1 VIVEAEWPLFEKL
14 GISLML
20 GLLVGL
26 QREHAEARLAGMRTF
41 PLISVLGTVA
51 ALLADRYGGLVLA
64 LGLLGT
70 AGVLAVPTLLQLRD
84 KTPDPGATTAMAALV
99 MYAVGALLV
108 IAPLGVGIAVGG
120 AVAVLLQFKPE
131 LHGFARRLG
140 DEDLRAIMQFVLLTC
155 IILPVLPNQTYD
167 RWHVLNPFVTWLFVV
182 LIVGI
187 NLGGYIIYKFLGPGA
202 GILLG
207 GILGGAISSTATTV
221 SYARQ
226 ARNQPQLACAAS
238 VVVMI
243 ASAVVFVR
251 VIVLSTMGSADFF
264 TLAAIPFA
272 IMAVVSL
279 APALI
284 AWSWV
289 RRDPAELAGQRNPAQ
304 LRSALMFGA
313 IYVIVLLA
321 VAATKDAVAE
331 WGNQPLY
338 LTAALAGLTDVDA
351 ITLSTAHLSLDDPT
365 MAAEGWRLVMVANLS
380 NLVSKAIL
388 AGLLGNRRLMARVG
402 LFFLAPL
409 AAGILLL
416 LYY

>member
-1 VIVEAEWPLFEKL
+1 VHDDWVLFEKL

-26 QREHAEARLAGMRTF
+26 QREHAEARMAGMRTF

-64 LGLLGT
+64 MGLLGT
-70 AGVLAVPTLLQLRD
+70 AGVLAVPTLLQFRS
-84 KTPDPGATTAMAALV
+84 KEPDPGATTAAAALL

-108 IAPLGVGIAVGG
+108 IAPLGIGIAVGG

-155 IILPVLPNQTYD
+155 IILPVLPNETYD

-187 NLGGYIIYKFLGPGA
+187 NLGGYIFWKFLGRDA

-221 SYARQ
+221 SYSRQ
-226 ARNQPQLACAAS
+226 AREQPALACAAA

-243 ASAVVFVR
+243 ASAVVFFR
-251 VIVLSTMGSADFF
+251 VIVLSAFGSAEFF
-264 TLAAIPFA
+264 AHAAVPFV
-272 IMAVVSL
+272 IMAGVSL
-279 APALI
+279 VPALI
-284 AWSWV
+284 AWDRV
-289 RRDPAELAGQRNPAQ
+289 RHDGTEMPPQRNPTQ
-304 LRSALMFGA
+304 LRSALLFGA
-313 IYVIVLLA
+313 IYVIVLLGL
-321 VAATKDAVAE
+321 AAAKESVTQ
-331 WGNQPLY
+331 WGDQPLY
-338 LTAALAGLTDVDA
+338 VAAGLAGLTDVDA
-351 ITLSTAHLSLDDPT
+351 ITLSTARLSHVDPSLADT
-365 MAAEGWRLVMVANLS
+365 GWRLVMVANLS
-380 NLVSKAIL
+380 NLGAKIVL
-388 AGLLGNRRLMARVG
+388 AGLLGTRGLLGRLV
-402 LFFLAPL
+402 LFFSIPL
-409 AAGILLL
+409 TAGILLL
-416 LYY
+416 WFW